1 MSSVNESALEEAVKC
16 YSDPYLEK
24 DLYAI
29 NAVKSLACDAGKVVL
44 KIEMPYACES
54 IMGGM
59 KQILITNLEYVDGVE
74 SVDVHVTSNIAVHKT
89 QNDLKSLANVKNIIA
104 VASGKGGVGKSTTS
118 VNLAL
123 ALAKEGASVGLLDA
137 DIYGPSLGMMLGFPD
152 GTRPQTVDNKFFV
165 PLEKYGI
172 QVMSMAFLVTDDTP
186 MIWRGPMVS
195 GALQQLLTQSK
206 WNDLDYLIIDLP
218 PGTGDIQLTM
228 SQKIPVSGSII
239 VTTPQDIALLDCK
252 KGIEMFRK
260 VNIPVFGVVE
270 NMSVHIC
277 SACGHH
283 EALFGEG
290 GGERIAKQFDTEL
303 LGEMPLH
310 KTIREQTDAGTP
322 TVVAEPDSE
331 IALLYQDIARKV
343 AAKLSQEAIDERHA
357 FPNIVVS
364 SD

>member
-1 MSSVNESALEEAVKC
+1 MTTVNESALEEAVKC
-16 YSDPYLEK
+16 YTDPYLNK
-24 DLYAI
+24 DLYGI
-29 NAVKSLACDAGKVVL
+29 NAVKSLSCDAGKVSL
-44 KIEMPYACES
+44 NIEMPYACES
-54 IMGGM
+54 IIGGM
-59 KQILITNLEYVDGVE
+59 KQILMTNLEYVEGVE
-74 SVDVHVTSNIAVHKT
+74 RVDIQVTTKVAVHKI
-89 QNDLKSLANVKNIIA
+89 QNNLKSLSNVKNIIA

-137 DIYGPSLGMMLGFPD
+137 DIYGPSVGMMLGFPD
-152 GTRPQTVDNKFFV
+152 GTRPDTVENKFFV
-165 PLEKYGI
+165 PLEKYNI

-195 GALQQLLTQSK
+195 GALQQLLTQSQ
-206 WNDLDYLIIDLP
+206 WNNLDYLIIDLP
-218 PGTGDIQLTM
+218 PGTGDIQLTL
-228 SQKIPVSGSII
+228 SQKIPVSGSIV
-239 VTTPQDIALLDCK
+239 VTTPQDIALLDCQ

-290 GGERIAKQFDTEL
+290 GGDRIAKQFDTEV

-343 AAKLSQEAIDERHA
+343 AAKLSQEAVDERHA

>member
-16 YSDPYLEK
+16 YIDPYLNK
-24 DLYAI
+24 DLYALK
-29 NAVKSLACDAGKVVL
+29 AVKKLSCEAGKVVL
-44 KIEMPYACES
+44 KIEMPYACDS
-54 IMGGM
+54 ITGGI
-59 KQILITNLEYVDGVE
+59 KQILITNLENVDGVE
-74 SVDVHVTSNIAVHKT
+74 SVDVQIITKVAVHKT
-89 QNDLKSLANVKNIIA
+89 QNNIKTLSNVKNIIA
-104 VASGKGGVGKSTTS
+104 VASGKGGVGKSTSS

-137 DIYGPSLGMMLGFPD
+137 DIYGPSVGMMLGFPD
-152 GTRPQTVDNKFFV
+152 GTRPQTIENKFFV
-165 PLEKYGI
+165 PLEKHGV

-195 GALQQLLTQSK
+195 GALQQLLTQSQ

-218 PGTGDIQLTM
+218 PGTGDIQLTL
-228 SQKIPVSGSII
+228 SQKIPVSGSIV

-260 VNIPVFGVVE
+260 VNIPVFGVIE

-277 SACGHH
+277 SECGHH
-283 EALFGEG
+283 ESLFGEG
-290 GGERIAKQFDTEL
+290 GGDRIAKQFDTDV

-310 KTIREQTDAGTP
+310 KTIREHMDAGTP

-331 IALLYQDIARKV
+331 VALLYQDIARKV
-343 AAKLSQEAIDERHA
+343 GAKLSQEAKDERHA
-357 FPNIVVS
+357 FPNIIVS